1 MSEAVV
7 QSSPEAPKTWWQSDA
22 VFIAAIIVA
31 TLAIAYG
38 MARYEVV
45 SRAKKAYLEGEKYY
59 GWYKN
64 PADKKAF
71 YDGELAAKRIDQDSY
86 TRLMEDSDIK
96 NAYVWY
102 ETVTDLFQ
110 PPRSE
115 WVLKAE
121 DRIKEVKPIRDA
133 WMRSLGVE
141 PVD

>member
-1 MSEAVV
+1 MSEAAV
-7 QSSPEAPKTWWQSDA
+7 QNSETPKTWWQSDA
-22 VFIAAIIVA
+22 FFIVA
-31 TLAIAYG
+31 IVTATLIIAYG

-71 YDGELAAKRIDQDSY
+71 YDPELAAKRVDQDTY

-110 PPRSE
+110 PPKSE

-121 DRIKEVKPIRDA
+121 ERLKEVKPLRDA
-133 WMRSLGVE
+133 WMRSIGVE

>member
-1 MSEAVV
+1 MSDALA
-7 QSSPEAPKTWWQSDA
+7 QNSPQAAKTWWQSDA
-22 VFIAAIIVA
+22 FFIVALICA

-59 GWYKN
+59 DWYHN
-64 PADKKAF
+64 PDHKKAF
-71 YDGELAAKRIDQDSY
+71 FDGELAAKRIDQDTY
-86 TRLMEDSDIK
+86 ARLMEDSDIK

-102 ETVTDLFQ
+102 TTVTDLFQ

-121 DRIKEVKPIRDA
+121 DRLKEVKPLRDA
-133 WMRSLGVE
+133 WLKSLGIDPVE
-141 PVD
+141 